1 MFIKSTKQKE
11 YTYKVLRVFKNEPDS
26 RPFTTLVLYS
36 KKPDGT
42 ILNAEVTVWETLN
55 AEVGDMVALY
65 DISSVDYEE
74 KDKGY
79 SLFKTI
85 KIKSSQVKVIKEKI
99 WKKN

>member
-1 MFIKSTKQKE
+1 
-11 YTYKVLRVFKNEPDS
+11 
-26 RPFTTLVLYS
+26 
-36 KKPDGT
+36 
-42 ILNAEVTVWETLN
+42 
-55 AEVGDMVALY
+55 MVALY

-79 SLFKTI
+79 SVFKTI